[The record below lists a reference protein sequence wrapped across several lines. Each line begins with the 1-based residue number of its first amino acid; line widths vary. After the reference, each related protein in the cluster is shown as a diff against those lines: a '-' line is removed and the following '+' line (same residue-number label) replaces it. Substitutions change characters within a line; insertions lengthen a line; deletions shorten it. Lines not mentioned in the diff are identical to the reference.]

1 MTELLEQRILD
12 ATDIENKVRRIAA
25 EILEHY
31 PERDRAPCFVGIF
44 NRGVTLADRVRA
56 VLADDYDS
64 IESGTLDINLYR
76 DDLDNL
82 GSLPTLQSSDIPFE
96 VTGSRVILFD
106 DVLFTGRT
114 TRAAIG
120 AVMDFGRPAKL
131 ELAVLIDRGNRELPI
146 QADYVGCSH
155 QTARDE
161 YVRVRFAETDG
172 EDAIDVL
179 KEKP

>member
-1 MTELLEQRILD
+1 MTDLLEQRILD
-12 ATDIENKVRRIAA
+12 AADIEHKIRRIAA
-25 EILEHY
+25 EILERY
-31 PERDRAPCFVGIF
+31 PDRDVAPCFVGIF

-56 VLADDYDS
+56 VLADDYDA
-64 IESGTLDINLYR
+64 IASGTLDINLYR

-82 GSLPTLQSSDIPFE
+82 GTLPTLQSSDIRFE

-155 QTARDE
+155 PTARDE

-179 KEKP
+179 KKKP